1 LDFSSLSRGEK
12 TIVRAGGL
20 LLVDLLFF
28 PWHRVTGAFALLGV
42 SDPTRTAVQTPNSL
56 QGTIA
61 FLVTVAMVGQIL
73 MARSSSARPNVT
85 LIKLQ
90 PAAGMAV
97 LAVLAWKLA
106 VNTEFLSV
114 GAYLGI
120 LLAAGV
126 AYGGVLRGKEVGFK

>member
-1 LDFSSLSRGEK
+1 MDFGSLTRGEK
-12 TIVRAGGL
+12 VIVRAGGL

-28 PWHRVTGAFALLGV
+28 PWHRITGAGLLLGV

-61 FLVTVAMVGQIL
+61 FLVTVGMVAQIL
-73 MARSSSARPNVT
+73 MARSSSSRPNPS

-90 PAAGMAV
+90 PVAGMAV

-106 VNTEFLSV
+106 IEPTYLSV

-120 LLAAGV
+120 LFAAGV